1 MLAGPQLVAGPAA
14 PGGERARLLSLYVQD
29 YLECVE
35 SLPLDIQRNASL
47 LREMDTQCQGGRR
60 RGAAGGEE
68 RGKGTASSPPHMR
81 PARRSRGRGEA
92 LLGPRGALD
101 VRWVP
106 GRPPCLGAGGAA
118 LPGARPRPRR
128 VGPLPPRSAGQPCR
142 PDRRRCRWR
151 WGAEIGLPA
160 APPAVRSRG
169 GGVPAEPSAVPRQ
182 TARWGRGYIKRQLRS
197 LGSWREA
204 VEREVALNL
213 VQRNALTL
221 HSEGEFNA
229 S

>member
-92 LLGPRGALD
+92 LLGPRGAEPAGARGSRCP
-101 VRWVP
+101 VGP
-106 GRPPCLGAGGAA
+106 GKAA
-118 LPGARPRPRR
+118 LPRGRRGRAARR
-128 VGPLPPRSAGQPCR
+128 
-142 PDRRRCRWR
+142 
-151 WGAEIGLPA
+151 
-160 APPAVRSRG
+160 
-169 GGVPAEPSAVPRQ
+169 
-182 TARWGRGYIKRQLRS
+182 
-197 LGSWREA
+197 
-204 VEREVALNL
+204 
-213 VQRNALTL
+213 
-221 HSEGEFNA
+221 
-229 S
+229 